1 MSIFFGILE
10 KIKLSAPSSPIYK
23 NHHERKVMSKR
34 KERKREKF
42 LDRRMKI
49 REEAKLNKMIEKM
62 KWESRERITP
72 IRNNDDKS

>member
-1 MSIFFGILE
+1 
-10 KIKLSAPSSPIYK
+10 
-23 NHHERKVMSKR
+23 MSKR

-62 KWESRERITP
+62 KWESRERINP
-72 IRNNDDKS
+72 IRNNDDK